1 MKDVGRMPHRV
12 KKEQQMG
19 EHSPAFVWNGLKLL
33 RPKQWIKNAFVF
45 APLVFSREMFGAEP
59 LLATLRA
66 SIAFCLTASSIY
78 IINDISDVEADRAHP
93 EKRNRPL
100 AAGTIS
106 HSQAY
111 ILLAVLVM
119 LTVIVVFGMTGRFQ
133 LALAAYAIM
142 NLAYSVKLKDI
153 VLLDV
158 FIIAAGFM
166 LRVLGGA
173 FAINVQVSSWIV
185 LCTLFISLFLGFAK
199 RRGELLVVHQVRPR
213 AERKVLVSYR
223 VSFIDQML
231 TIAAAGA
238 VISYA
243 LYTVAPRT
251 IEVLGTEKMIYTTVF
266 VTYGMFRY
274 LYLIH
279 MTDSTENPTNA
290 VTSDIPIVAV
300 TILWVLTCVALIYFG
315 GRF

>member
-1 MKDVGRMPHRV
+1 MNENR
-12 KKEQQMG
+12 
-19 EHSPAFVWNGLKLL
+19 PAFVWSCLRLV
-33 RPKQWIKNAFVF
+33 RPKQWIKNAFVL
-45 APLVFSREMFGAEP
+45 APLVFSREMFEAGP

-66 SIAFCLTASSIY
+66 TVAFCLTASSIY
-78 IINDISDVEADRAHP
+78 IINDLSDVESDRAHP
-93 EKRNRPL
+93 AKRSRPL
-100 AAGTIS
+100 AAGTITP
-106 HSQAY
+106 SQAY
-111 ILLAVLVM
+111 VLLAVLVT
-119 LTVIVVFGMTGRFQ
+119 LTVLVVFDMAGRFQ
-133 LALAAYAIM
+133 LVLAAYAIM

-173 FAINVQVSSWIV
+173 FAIEVQVSSWIV
-185 LCTLFISLFLGFAK
+185 LCTLFLSLFLGFAK
-199 RRGELLVVHQVRPR
+199 RRGELLVVHQTRPK
-213 AERKVLVSYR
+213 AERKVLISYR

-231 TIAAAGA
+231 TIAAAGT

-251 IEVLGTEKMIYTTVF
+251 IEVFGTEKMIYTTVF

-290 VTSDIPIVAV
+290 VTSDLPIVIV
-300 TILWVLTCVALIYFG
+300 TVLWILTCVALIYFG
-315 GRF
+315 GKF